1 MAAQFFF
8 FIFFLVLLHALF
20 LFNASAITHWQD
32 IDALKQLKNSVNPD
46 SVTPGSCLSSWNFT
60 ADPCDSILSEKFT
73 CGLRC
78 DAVVFSESRVTEIA
92 LDRSGYSGSLES
104 VSWNLPYL
112 QKLDLSG
119 NSFDGY
125 VPGDSFLNLTRLRV
139 LSLSRN
145 SFSGWIPSSL
155 ASLSALEEVYLDG
168 NRFEGPVPSLGGL
181 KNLTRL
187 ELQDNSFSGEF
198 PELGGLASLRF
209 VDASNNAFSGEMRA
223 SLPSS
228 LVELVA
234 RNNIIEGNIP
244 AGIAGLSSLQV
255 LDLSHNRLT
264 GSVPASLFT
273 HRSLQQVNL
282 SHNKYGS
289 VQEPDPNS
297 INTSQLVA
305 VDLTH
310 NEIRGSLPE
319 FLGLLPRLSSLS
331 LEYNKLSGMIPAQYA
346 LKGSGS
352 GSSSGRVGENPS
364 QFERLLLGGNY
375 LFGAIPGPFLKAEPG
390 SVTIRLGDNCLYR
403 CPRKFAVCQGGEQKS
418 LSECKAFGPTT
429 LH

>member
-1 MAAQFFF
+1 MASPI
-8 FIFFLVLLHALF
+8 FIFFLILLHAL
-20 LFNASAITHWQD
+20 LFNASAITFWQD
-32 IDALKQLKNSVNPD
+32 IDALKLLKNSVNPD

-60 ADPCDSILSEKFT
+60 VDPCDSLSSENFT

-78 DAVVFSESRVTEIA
+78 DAVVFSASRVTEIA

-112 QKLDLSG
+112 EKLDLSG
-119 NSFDGY
+119 NSFSGY
-125 VPGDSFLNLTRLRV
+125 IPGDSFLNLTRLRM

-181 KNLTRL
+181 RNLTRL

-198 PELGGLASLRF
+198 PELGELNSLRF
-209 VDASNNAFSGEMRA
+209 VDASNNAFSGDLPA
-223 SLPSS
+223 SFPSS

-234 RNNIIEGNIP
+234 RNNNIEGNIP

-273 HRSLQQVNL
+273 HPSLQQVNL
-282 SHNKYGS
+282 SQNKYGS

-297 INTSQLVA
+297 LNTSQLVA
-305 VDLTH
+305 VDLTG

-319 FLGLLPRLSSLS
+319 FFGQLPRLSSLS
-331 LEYNKLSGMIPAQYA
+331 LEQNKLSGMIPAQYA

-352 GSSSGRVGENPS
+352 GSGPGRVGENPSS

-375 LFGAIPGPFLKAEPG
+375 LFGAIPGPFLKVEPG

-403 CPRKFAVCQGGEQKS
+403 CPRKFAVCQGGEQKT